1 MKVTVFS
8 AKRYD
13 RESLALAN
21 RGNGHEFFFIGDRL
35 REDTAPLARG
45 AEAVCVFVHDEV
57 NRAVLSILAENDC
70 RFVVLRCAGFN
81 NVDRDAAQEL
91 GISVARVPAYSP
103 HAVAEFAVGLIL
115 SLNRRI
121 HRAYARIR
129 EHDFSIDGLQG
140 FDLNGKTVGV
150 VGTGK
155 IGTVFAAIMK
165 GFGCRILAY
174 DPYPNEEIT
183 GLGGRYAAVD
193 EILSESDVISL
204 HCPLT
209 PGTHH
214 LLNNESLARIKKGAM
229 IINTSRGGLIDSEAA
244 IDRIKDGT
252 IGALGL
258 DVYEEEEGIFFMDFS
273 EEIIEDDRLLRLTS
287 FPNVLV
293 TSHQAFFTKEAISSI
308 AETTLLNLDD
318 YAAGRA
324 GENRVC

>member
-13 RESLALAN
+13 RESLTLAN
-21 RGNGHEFFFIGDRL
+21 SGNGHEFFFIGDRL
-35 REDTAPLARG
+35 REDTAPLAHG

-57 NRAVLSILAENDC
+57 NRAVLSILAENGC

-81 NVDRDAAQEL
+81 NVDLDAAKEF

-115 SLNRRI
+115 SLNRKI

-140 FDLNGKTVGV
+140 FDLHGKTVGV

-183 GLGGRYAAVD
+183 GLAARYAPVD
-193 EILSESDVISL
+193 EVLAESDVISL

-209 PGTHH
+209 PETHH
-214 LLNNESLARIKKGAM
+214 LLNDESLSRIKKGAM

-244 IDRIKDGT
+244 IRRIKDGT

-293 TSHQAFFTKEAISSI
+293 TSHQAFFTKEAITSI
-308 AETTLLNLDD
+308 AGTTLLNLDD
-318 YAAGRA
+318 YEAGRE
-324 GENRVC
+324 GRNRVC